1 MQRYFIDDKNIEG
14 TLIHIDPY
22 NHKHMQRVMR
32 YRQGDQVICILPD
45 QHVYIY
51 EIMDIEKGIL
61 QQKEELIE
69 NNELDVEVTLI
80 YGLPKNDKFEWVL
93 QKATEL
99 GVSRIVPFL
108 SKRSVIKTDEKNFEK
123 KRERYLRIL
132 KEASEQ
138 SCRQRIPELTSL
150 AKLSQLK
157 DYLSDVNLVAYEE
170 ESRQGE
176 KTTFEKALQKNYQS
190 ITIVIGPEGGFD
202 ESEIVKMKDYGFE
215 SCALGKRILRSETAP
230 LYMLSVIG
238 FSRELMSSWDL

>member
-1 MQRYFIDDKNIEG
+1 M
-14 TLIHIDPY
+14 
-22 NHKHMQRVMR
+22 
-32 YRQGDQVICILPD
+32 
-45 QHVYIY
+45 
-51 EIMDIEKGIL
+51 
-61 QQKEELIE
+61 
-69 NNELDVEVTLI
+69 
-80 YGLPKNDKFEWVL
+80 
-93 QKATEL
+93 
-99 GVSRIVPFL
+99 
-108 SKRSVIKTDEKNFEK
+108 
-123 KRERYLRIL
+123 
-132 KEASEQ
+132 
-138 SCRQRIPELTSL
+138 PELTSL